1 MCSYFDLNFYIT
13 FTFNIKIKDTESE
26 IENVDMNKLLMQQQ
40 ENQEKLA
47 LEMLKSVEVIK
58 NNSLAAKQ
66 IIVKDNKVIY
76 F

>member
-1 MCSYFDLNFYIT
+1 
-13 FTFNIKIKDTESE
+13 
-26 IENVDMNKLLMQQQ
+26 MNKLLMQKQ
-40 ENQEKLA
+40 ENKVKLD

>member
-1 MCSYFDLNFYIT
+1 LCSYFDLNIYIT
-13 FTFNIKIKDTESE
+13 LTFNIKIKDTESE

>member
-1 MCSYFDLNFYIT
+1 LCSYFDLNFYIT

>member
-1 MCSYFDLNFYIT
+1 MFTLLYIT